1 MKEIT
6 MSVRMTVVLLAI
18 LVGFGGCATQTP
30 FQWSQPAQ
38 ITSNASFKLIEHIRE
53 RQGAFMVVAY
63 RVEAVGFPVGKPLE
77 LWERNTIRSHEGKQ
91 GTVVVDQQGTV
102 RWQSTD
108 IDAPIVAGGLIAQV
122 WHAATDPSKGKEV
135 LIAHSKNL
143 LGQHYEWALFEKES
157 GQVAVAKIIPFPLI
171 AEGIGGCHFSAELMR
186 PDGMFLEITV
196 EGFQTN
202 EELSFTSRSDG
213 EVIQDRIK
221 FPSSGP
227 LKTAYMP
234 GVAGKSSGEA
244 TITFAGKECT
254 VFRKLNWGQAA
265 LVVQ

>member
-1 MKEIT
+1 
-6 MSVRMTVVLLAI
+6 MSVRMTVALFAI
-18 LVGFGGCATQTP
+18 LVGFGGCATQAP

-77 LWERNTIRSHEGKQ
+77 LWERNTIRSYERKE

-108 IDAPIVAGGLIAQV
+108 IDAPIAAGGLIAQV

-143 LGQHYEWALFEKES
+143 IGQHYEWALFDKES
-157 GQVAVAKIIPFPLI
+157 GQVAVAKVIPFPLVAEGTGGCRLSVELWSQNGTVFQII
-171 AEGIGGCHFSAELMR
+171 AEGFVG
-186 PDGMFLEITV
+186 
-196 EGFQTN
+196 N
-202 EELSFTSRSDG
+202 EELTFTSQSDG
-213 EVIQDRIK
+213 EMLQHRIK

-227 LKTAYMP
+227 LSTEYMP
-234 GVAGKSSGEA
+234 EVVGKSSGEVS
-244 TITFAGKECT
+244 ITFAGRGCT
-254 VFRKLNWGQAA
+254 VSRKLNWGQAA